1 MNARIVLGD
10 ERSARPGHR
19 GSAGAAWRSLGWF
32 GIALAAIGLGQ
43 AAIYFVPPAFGSP
56 EWEFG
61 TLAQVLGSLPLP
73 TMGLAAMLAAAVAL
87 GARRSLVALA
97 VLLAV
102 LGLAVLIGLAVFWS
116 VVPMAVR
123 GAPEMAAGAIRQ
135 TVARSTLSGLGFGL
149 LYLFAAVVA
158 VRQRKR

>member
-1 MNARIVLGD
+1 MTTRVVLGD
-10 ERSARPGHR
+10 ERTSRPR
-19 GSAGAAWRSLGWF
+19 AKGSASAAWRSLGWF
-32 GIALAAIGLGQ
+32 GMALAAIGLGQ
-43 AAIYFVPPAFGSP
+43 MAIYFVPPAFGSP

-73 TMGLAAMLAAAVAL
+73 TMGLAAMVAAAVAL

-97 VLLAV
+97 VLLAM
-102 LGLAVLIGLAVFWS
+102 LGVAALIGLALFWS

-123 GAPEMAAGAIRQ
+123 GAPDVAAGAVRQ

-158 VRQRKR
+158 VRQLKR